1 MRLQGDIMLINFH
14 RFAVLGF
21 AGSLLVAAACGFA
34 ATGCSGQE
42 NTKAPPPGKVIQ
54 DQIAQAKDGATPK
67 STSAATKDSPALL
80 TADELKDGWIS
91 LFDGETLFGWKP
103 HSKADWKV
111 HNGAIVVAGG
121 EKGLL
126 CTHVQFSDF
135 ELKVDFRAALGTNS
149 GVFLRTSPVVGM
161 EDVTTKC
168 YELNIAPPDNPFPTG
183 GFVGRKKGVEVPDS
197 REWQSFHVTL
207 VGGQAKVELNGKTV
221 LEYTDEK
228 PIGRGYIGLQ
238 YREGQVEFKN
248 IKLKPLGLTPL
259 NNGKDLAG
267 WKDTEGSKSK
277 FVAENGEIN
286 VKDGRGS
293 LESEAKFG
301 DFVLQ
306 WECISHAKELNSGI
320 FFRCIPGEITNGYEC
335 QIHNG
340 YKDGDRSKPKDFGTG
355 GIYRRIAAR
364 KVMAD
369 DLVWFNQTLV
379 ADGANIECWVNGY
392 PVTAWTDERK
402 PNNNPRE
409 GLRVEAG
416 TLQLQGHDPTTNLSF
431 RNLQAVELAK

>member
-1 MRLQGDIMLINFH
+1 MHHCNRRNIVFCILAWLS
-14 RFAVLGF
+14 AT
-21 AGSLLVAAACGFA
+21 AGC
-34 ATGCSGQE
+34 TGQPS
-42 NTKAPPPGKVIQ
+42 KPAAPPAKQ
-54 DQIAQAKDGATPK
+54 LQEQIAQAKNADQ
-67 STSAATKDSPALL
+67 SESAKFGKNEKAPDLL
-80 TADELKDGWIS
+80 TAEELKNGWIS
-91 LFDGETLFGWKP
+91 LFDGETLFGWTP

-126 CTHVQFSDF
+126 CTHVQFSDY
-135 ELKVDFRAALGTNS
+135 ELKVDFRAAKGTNS
-149 GVFLRTSPVVGM
+149 GVFLRTAPVVGK

-168 YELNIAPPDNPFPTG
+168 YELNIAPPENPFPTG
-183 GFVGRKKGVEVPDS
+183 GFVGRKKAAEVPDS
-197 REWQSFHVTL
+197 REWQTFHVTL
-207 VGGQAKVELNGKTV
+207 VGGQAKVDLNGKTV

-228 PIGRGYIGLQ
+228 PVGRGYIGLQ
-238 YREGQVEFKN
+238 LNEGQVEFKN
-248 IKLKPLGLTPL
+248 IKLKPLGLTAL
-259 NNGKDLAG
+259 NNGKDLTG

-277 FVAENGEIN
+277 FVATENGEIN

-340 YKDGDRSKPKDFGTG
+340 YVDGDCTKPKDFGTG
-355 GIYRRIAAR
+355 GIYRRIKAR
-364 KVMAD
+364 KVVSN
-369 DLVWFNQTLV
+369 DLEWFQQTLV
-379 ADGANIECWVNGY
+379 ADGANIACWVNGY
-392 PVTAWTDERK
+392 PVTMWTDERA

-409 GLRVEAG
+409 GLRTEAG

-431 RNLQAVELAK
+431 RNLKAAELAK

>member
-1 MRLQGDIMLINFH
+1 MILETFGVIGTLLLAAGCIGQES
-14 RFAVLGF
+14 AVKTPPP
-21 AGSLLVAAACGFA
+21 AKKIAEQVAAVEEKQVDSQA
-34 ATGCSGQE
+34 AKKPTDE
-42 NTKAPPPGKVIQ
+42 A
-54 DQIAQAKDGATPK
+54 
-67 STSAATKDSPALL
+67 PALL
-80 TADELKDGWIS
+80 TADELKAGWIS
-91 LFDGETLFGWKP
+91 LFDGETLFGWMP

-111 HNGAIVVAGG
+111 HNGAMVVAGG

-126 CTHVQFSDF
+126 CTHVQFADY
-135 ELKVDFRAALGTNS
+135 ELKVDFRAAKGTNS
-149 GVFLRTSPVVGM
+149 GVFLRTSPVVGKD
-161 EDVTTKC
+161 DVTTKC
-168 YELNIAPPDNPFPTG
+168 YELNIAPPENPFPTG
-183 GFVGRKKGVEVPDS
+183 SFVGRKKADEVPDS
-197 REWQSFHVTL
+197 REWQTFHVTL
-207 VGGQAKVELNGKTV
+207 GGGQAKVDLNGKTV

-228 PIGRGYIGLQ
+228 PVGRGYIGLQ
-238 YREGQVEFKN
+238 LNEGQVEFKN
-248 IKLKPLGLTPL
+248 IKLKPLGLTAL

-277 FVAENGEIN
+277 FVATENGEIN

-306 WECISHAKELNSGI
+306 WDCISHAKELNSGI

-340 YKDGDRSKPKDFGTG
+340 YLNGDRTQPKDFGTG
-355 GIYRRIAAR
+355 GIYRRIKAR

-369 DLVWFNQTLV
+369 DLVWFHQTLI
-379 ADGANIECWVNGY
+379 ADGANIACWVNGY
-392 PVTAWTDERK
+392 PVTMWTDDRQ

-416 TLQLQGHDPTTNLSF
+416 TLQLQGHDPTTNLTF
-431 RNLQAVELAK
+431 RHIRGVELAK

>member
-1 MRLQGDIMLINFH
+1 MIHQRYLTWICLTSWLIS
-14 RFAVLGF
+14 A
-21 AGSLLVAAACGFA
+21 AGCI
-34 ATGCSGQE
+34 GQE
-42 NTKAPPPGKVIQ
+42 TAVKAPPPAGKLQ
-54 DQIAQAKDGATPK
+54 EQIAQAKTDDAAKSESKP
-67 STSAATKDSPALL
+67 STSSAKEAAALL
-80 TADELKDGWIS
+80 TADELKEGWIA
-91 LFDGETLFGWKP
+91 LFDGESLFGWTP

-111 HNGAIVVAGG
+111 HHGAIVVGEG

-126 CTHVQFSDF
+126 CTHVQFADY
-135 ELKVDFRAALGTNS
+135 ELKVDFRAAKGTNS
-149 GVFLRTSPVVGM
+149 GVFLRTAPVVGK

-168 YELNIAPPDNPFPTG
+168 YELNIAPPENPFPTG
-183 GFVGRKKGVEVPDS
+183 SFVGRKKAADVPDS
-197 REWQSFHVTL
+197 REWQTFHVTL
-207 VGGQAKVELNGKTV
+207 VGGQAKVDLNGKTV

-238 YREGQVEFKN
+238 LNEGQVEFKN
-248 IKLKPLGLTPL
+248 IKLKPLGLTAL
-259 NNGKDLAG
+259 NNGKDLTG

-277 FVAENGEIN
+277 FVATENGEIN

-293 LESEAKFG
+293 LESEAQFG

-306 WECISHAKELNSGI
+306 WDCISHAKELNSGI

-340 YKDGDRSKPKDFGTG
+340 YVDGDRMKPKDFGTG
-355 GIYRRIAAR
+355 GIYRRIKAR
-364 KVMAD
+364 KVVSN
-369 DLVWFNQTLV
+369 DLEWFHQTLV
-379 ADGANIECWVNGY
+379 ADGSHIACWVNGF
-392 PVTAWTDERK
+392 PVTMWTDDRK

-431 RNLQAVELAK
+431 RNLRAVELAK

>member
-1 MRLQGDIMLINFH
+1 MLIHLH
-14 RFAVLGF
+14 RFAIAALV
-21 AGSLLVAAACGFA
+21 ASLLFA
-34 ATGCSGQE
+34 AGCVGQE
-42 NTKAPPPGKVIQ
+42 SVVKTAPPAKAIQ
-54 DQIAQAKDGATPK
+54 DQIAQAKKDETPAAVK
-67 STSAATKDSPALL
+67 KTSNEKTSLL
-80 TADELKDGWIS
+80 TADELKDGWIA
-91 LFDGETLFGWKP
+91 LFDGETLFGWTP

-111 HNGAIVVAGG
+111 HNGAIVVG
-121 EKGLL
+121 EVASEEAKGLL
-126 CTHVQFSDF
+126 CTHVQFSDY
-135 ELKVDFRAALGTNS
+135 ELKVDFRAAKGTNS
-149 GVFLRTSPVVGM
+149 GVFLRTAPVVGM

-183 GFVGRKKGVEVPDS
+183 SFVGRKKAEVPDS
-197 REWQSFHVTL
+197 REWQTFHVTL
-207 VGGQAKVELNGKTV
+207 VGGQAKVDLNGKTV

-248 IKLKPLGLTPL
+248 IKLKPLGLKPL
-259 NNGKDLAG
+259 NNGQDLAG

-293 LESEAKFG
+293 LESEAQFG

-340 YKDGDRSKPKDFGTG
+340 TVDGDRTKPKDFGTG
-355 GIYRRIAAR
+355 GIYRRIKAR
-364 KVMAD
+364 KVVSN
-369 DLVWFNQTLV
+369 DLEWFQQTLV
-379 ADGANIECWVNGY
+379 ADGANIACWVNGY
-392 PVTAWTDERK
+392 PVTMWTDDRK

-431 RNLQAVELAK
+431 RNLRAAELAK